1 MPFAFYVC
9 VIEKL
14 YITDANK
21 KLGGEAFRMKNIG
34 IIKENFDLA
43 HKLTRLLKTKQLNVV
58 ELPLYNSVQ
67 IESLVLSAAK
77 EIEMG
82 GQQAV
87 VEFSRNTK
95 ADQIMIIEEK
105 AKHYKTEVNYGGK
118 LIKISL
124 PENEDTLD
132 WILELS
138 SQMLTSEKLVMA
150 NDIRSRELLALAK
163 KVAST
168 NVTVFING
176 PTGTGKE
183 VISNYIHNNSSRSTS
198 PFVAVNCA
206 AIPENMLE
214 AILFGHEKGSFT
226 GASQANKGIFRAADG
241 GTLLLDEIS
250 EMPLSLQS
258 KLLRVLQERKVT
270 PIGGSKDVEVDVR
283 VVATTNRDMISEIK
297 KGRFREDLYYRLNVF
312 PLRTLALKDRP
323 DDILPIS
330 AALLKKHASKEES
343 LPLLTK
349 KALNILREHSW
360 PGNVRELENV
370 LQRAMV
376 ICNENTITENDIMI
390 DNSMLSTEK
399 SLADRIQSGNMVA
412 TA

>member
-1 MPFAFYVC
+1 
-9 VIEKL
+9 
-14 YITDANK
+14 
-21 KLGGEAFRMKNIG
+21 MKNVG

-43 HKLTRLLKTKQLNVV
+43 HKLTKLLNTKQMNIV

-67 IESLVLSAAK
+67 INSLVLSAAK

-87 VEFSRNTK
+87 IEFSRNTK

-105 AKHYKTEVNYGGK
+105 AKTYKTEVNFGGK
-118 LIKISL
+118 LIKISI
-124 PENEDTLD
+124 PEKEDTHD
-132 WILELS
+132 WILEIAA
-138 SQMLTSEKLVMA
+138 QMLATKELVMA

-163 KVAST
+163 KVATT

-183 VISNYIHNNSSRSTS
+183 VISNFIHNNSSRSEF

-283 VVATTNRDMISEIK
+283 VVATTNRDMLSEIK
-297 KGRFREDLYYRLNVF
+297 KGTFREDLYYRLNVF
-312 PLRTLALKDRP
+312 PLRTLALKERP

-330 AALLKKHASKEES
+330 AALLKKHISEDKS
-343 LPLLTK
+343 LPLLTA
-349 KALNILREHSW
+349 KALDVLKNHSW

-376 ICNENTITENDIMI
+376 ICNEDRITENDIMI
-390 DNSMLSTEK
+390 DNSAISTEK
-399 SLADRIQSGNMVA
+399 NLADRIQSGNMVA

>member
-1 MPFAFYVC
+1 
-9 VIEKL
+9 
-14 YITDANK
+14 
-21 KLGGEAFRMKNIG
+21 MKNVG

-43 HKLTRLLKTKQLNVV
+43 HKLTKLLNTKQMNIV

-67 IESLVLSAAK
+67 INSLVLSAAK
-77 EIEMG
+77 GIEMG

-87 VEFSRNTK
+87 IEFSRNTK

-105 AKHYKTEVNYGGK
+105 AKTYKTEVNFGGK
-118 LIKISL
+118 LIKISI
-124 PENEDTLD
+124 PEKEDTHD
-132 WILELS
+132 WILEIAA
-138 SQMLTSEKLVMA
+138 QMLATKELVMA

-163 KVAST
+163 KVATT

-183 VISNYIHNNSSRSTS
+183 VISNFIHNNSSRSEF

-241 GTLLLDEIS
+241 GSLLLDEIS

-270 PIGGSKDVEVDVR
+270 PIGGSKDVQVDVR
-283 VVATTNRDMISEIK
+283 VVATTNRDMLSEIK
-297 KGRFREDLYYRLNVF
+297 KGTFREDLYYRLNVF
-312 PLRTLALKDRP
+312 PLRTLALKERP

-330 AALLKKHASKEES
+330 AALLKKHTSEDKS
-343 LPLLTK
+343 LPLLTA
-349 KALNILREHSW
+349 KALDVLKNHSW

-376 ICNENTITENDIMI
+376 ICNEDIIAENDIMI
-390 DNSMLSTEK
+390 DNSAISTEK
-399 SLADRIQSGNMVA
+399 NLADRIQSGNMVA

>member
-1 MPFAFYVC
+1 
-9 VIEKL
+9 
-14 YITDANK
+14 
-21 KLGGEAFRMKNIG
+21 
-34 IIKENFDLA
+34 
-43 HKLTRLLKTKQLNVV
+43 
-58 ELPLYNSVQ
+58 
-67 IESLVLSAAK
+67 
-77 EIEMG
+77 
-82 GQQAV
+82 
-87 VEFSRNTK
+87 
-95 ADQIMIIEEK
+95 MIIEENSK
-105 AKHYKTEVNYGGK
+105 KFKTEKIYGGK
-118 LIKISL
+118 LIKVSIPTNNDGFEWGLEIAAQMIS
-124 PENEDTLD
+124 NKNT
-132 WILELS
+132 
-138 SQMLTSEKLVMA
+138 VMA

-163 KVAST
+163 KVALT

-183 VISNYIHNNSSRSTS
+183 VISNYIHNNSKRSEY

-226 GASQANKGIFRAADG
+226 GASQSNKGIFRAADG

-283 VVATTNRDMISEIK
+283 VIATTNRSMQNEIK
-297 KGRFREDLYYRLNVF
+297 KGSFREDLFYRLNVF
-312 PLRTLALKDRP
+312 PLTTLALGERP

-330 AALLKKHASKEES
+330 AALLRRHTDENES
-343 LPLLTK
+343 IPLLTDGAISMLK
-349 KALNILREHSW
+349 NHDW

-376 ICNENTITENDIMI
+376 ICNENIVTTNDIMI
-390 DNSMLSTEK
+390 DNSLNSAEK
-399 SLADRIQSGNMVA
+399 SLANRLQSSEILAA